1 MANLLWSIIWLIVLI
16 VVGFWVAFFCAGWYV
31 LIYPLT
37 VCVPD
42 ISGECSAFEWHRI
55 QFNHS
60 TGIQADLVPFG
71 SAISVCDKRMLRCC
85 AINGKIKTS
94 SIRREQQQV

>member
-37 VCVPD
+37 VCIPD
-42 ISGECSAFEWHRI
+42 VSVVSDFLLLGA
-55 QFNHS
+55 QFTHW
-60 TGIQADLVPFG
+60 
-71 SAISVCDKRMLRCC
+71 C
-85 AINGKIKTS
+85 AKAMMEGKS
-94 SIRREQQQV
+94 LF